1 MAEDDISNDFKQVRI
16 SRLTLG
22 LIMTVAS
29 VSAVIVWNA
38 AAVSNKINTLSTD
51 IVQLQEDM
59 EDIGE
64 PTVVLSRL
72 DSIERALEGIDV
84 KGFETRLSTI
94 ETWAY
99 VELTE
104 SQDKEVRYL
113 KGKVISV
120 GDKVPVLKKGD
131 IVRYDKHA
139 GHGIEHKDGL
149 YYVIKVTDIVI
160 VE

>member
-1 MAEDDISNDFKQVRI
+1 MGEDDISNDFKQVRI

-29 VSAVIVWNA
+29 ISGIVVWNA
-38 AAVSNKINTLSTD
+38 AAVSNKINTLSID

-72 DSIERALEGIDV
+72 DSIERTLEGIDL

-104 SQDKEVRYL
+104 RLEEVEQFIDDLDRDSGEQLRYEL
-113 KGKVISV
+113 
-120 GDKVPVLKKGD
+120 DD
-131 IVRYDKHA
+131 IH
-139 GHGIEHKDGL
+139 HHKDAFR
-149 YYVIKVTDIVI
+149 DILNQDPRDFVKEI
-160 VE
+160 MNQRFSW

>member
-1 MAEDDISNDFKQVRI
+1 MGEDDISNDFKQVRI

-29 VSAVIVWNA
+29 ISGIVVWNA
-38 AAVSNKINTLSTD
+38 AAVSNKINTLSID

-72 DSIERALEGIDV
+72 DSIERTLEGIDL

-104 SQDKEVRYL
+104 RLEEVEQFIDDLDRDSGEEIRNELDDMHY
-113 KGKVISV
+113 
-120 GDKVPVLKKGD
+120 
-131 IVRYDKHA
+131 
-139 GHGIEHKDGL
+139 HKDAFR
-149 YYVIKVTDIVI
+149 DILNQDPRDFVKEI
-160 VE
+160 MNQRFSW

>member
-84 KGFETRLSTI
+84 KGFETRLATI

-104 SQDKEVRYL
+104 RLEEVEQFIDDLDRDSGEQLRYEL
-113 KGKVISV
+113 
-120 GDKVPVLKKGD
+120 DD
-131 IVRYDKHA
+131 IH
-139 GHGIEHKDGL
+139 HHKDAFR
-149 YYVIKVTDIVI
+149 DILNQDPRDFVKEI
-160 VE
+160 MNQRFSW

>member
-72 DSIERALEGIDV
+72 DSIERTLEGIDL

-104 SQDKEVRYL
+104 RLQEVEQFIDELDDMHY
-113 KGKVISV
+113 
-120 GDKVPVLKKGD
+120 
-131 IVRYDKHA
+131 
-139 GHGIEHKDGL
+139 HKDAFR
-149 YYVIKVTDIVI
+149 DILRDQPFAQEI
-160 VE
+160 FNQRFGW

>member
-1 MAEDDISNDFKQVRI
+1 MGEDDISNDFKQVRI

-29 VSAVIVWNA
+29 ISGIVVWNA
-38 AAVSNKINTLSTD
+38 AAVSNKINTLSID

-72 DSIERALEGIDV
+72 DSIERTLEGIDL

-104 SQDKEVRYL
+104 RLEEVEQFIDELDRDSGEEIRNELDDMHY
-113 KGKVISV
+113 
-120 GDKVPVLKKGD
+120 
-131 IVRYDKHA
+131 
-139 GHGIEHKDGL
+139 HKDAFR
-149 YYVIKVTDIVI
+149 DILNQDPRDFVKEI
-160 VE
+160 MNQRFSW